1 MFDQREVM
9 QPPFEG
15 LRRYLA
21 QLSDLAFFSLSSY
34 DFFSMIPMHFC
45 TMGEVNFIKG
55 YGFSATVVFQD
66 YSVAFL
72 ALWHFQGVQECKVC
86 MGLSLKIVDRH
97 LHTFCIF
104 CIFKFQNADNAGN
117 AGEFH

>member
-1 MFDQREVM
+1 
-9 QPPFEG
+9 
-15 LRRYLA
+15 
-21 QLSDLAFFSLSSY
+21 
-34 DFFSMIPMHFC
+34 
-45 TMGEVNFIKG
+45 MGEVNFIKE

-66 YSVAFL
+66 YFVAFL
-72 ALWHFQGVQECKVC
+72 TLWHFQSVQECKVC
-86 MGLSLKIVDRH
+86 MGLSLKNVDQH